1 MVPSSWLV
9 PRAAGSIKGSLV
21 QRRVVSYPHRRF
33 WKTVVALAGLLLLG
47 ASGFWLLEDMGLL
60 DALYMAVITLSTVGF
75 GEVSP
80 LSSGGKLFTIVLILG
95 AGWLAMY
102 LLTGMADFLLSG
114 EGRAYL
120 QKRRLLRMLD
130 KLSNHVIVCGYGR
143 VGRHVALELA
153 AQGLPF
159 VVIDPSP
166 EKIAQVGQS
175 GFLALQGD
183 GADESLLAQAGI
195 ERARGLLVAADSDA
209 QNVFIVLSARSV
221 RSDLLIVAR
230 AIDEQSESKLVKAGA
245 NRVILPYQFS
255 GRRMVTMLIRPEV
268 SKFLDEVAYGSGL
281 ELHMEQFQLSPDS
294 PLVGQ
299 TLEQC
304 RWRARFGVTVLA
316 CKLADGRINTSPQA
330 DTVLTAGMEMIV
342 LGTREQLQNLT
353 ELTQESLEAH

>member
-1 MVPSSWLV
+1 M
-9 PRAAGSIKGSLV
+9 
-21 QRRVVSYPHRRF
+21 QRRVVSHPHRRF
-33 WKTVVALAGLLLLG
+33 WKTAVALAGLLLFG
-47 ASGFWLLEDMGLL
+47 TTGFWLLEGMKLL

-75 GEVSP
+75 GEVKP
-80 LSSGGKLFTIVLILG
+80 LTPGGKLFTIVLILG

-102 LLTGMADFLLSG
+102 LLSGMADFLLSG

-120 QKRRLLRMLD
+120 KQRRLLRMLD
-130 KLSNHVIVCGYGR
+130 KLCDHVIVCGYGR
-143 VGRHVALELA
+143 VGRHVAGELA

-166 EKIAQVGQS
+166 EKISRVGES

-183 GADESLLAQAGI
+183 GANEALLARAGI

-245 NRVILPYQFS
+245 NRVILPYRFS

-268 SKFLDEVAYGSGL
+268 SNFLDEVVYESGL
-281 ELHMEQFQLSPDS
+281 ELYMEQFKLSPDS

-316 CKLADGRINTSPQA
+316 CKLADGGIDASPSA
-330 DTVLTAGMEMIV
+330 DTRLTAGLRMFV
-342 LGTREQLQNLT
+342 LGTREQLRNLP
-353 ELTQESLEAH
+353 EMAQGKLEAF